1 MYGQC
6 EKVLIGVNRL
16 FPMQHTC
23 EKPICFYVVL
33 HSTLKNTE
41 ISRQLALGHPP
52 RTIAEFKRTLQDKFN
67 IPAYSQNLTFQS
79 AVLKDDD
86 LFQSYNFRDGDEIRV
101 EYPVEVD
108 VWAILET
115 VAGMRDL
122 VSFLRSI
129 KMDLDSKN
137 GIKRDLTE
145 QISQELTKS
154 KVMNLDSLLGDDV
167 SEWKEKSTFF
177 IHHEGLQLI
186 HQLHSILL
194 EQPWDC
200 VCHIELL
207 SLERIL
213 LNATH
218 QIGSVYLDIKVD
230 VHTRHEILKFLS
242 LKNVLKSLLRVKVS
256 PRKHIKVPSNKKLAA
271 GTKQSQLTHL
281 TQVIFF
287 SASALCT

>member
-1 MYGQC
+1 
-6 EKVLIGVNRL
+6 
-16 FPMQHTC
+16 MQNTC

-41 ISRQLALGHPP
+41 VSKQLALDHPP
-52 RTIAEFKRTLQDKFN
+52 RTIANFKRTIQDKFN

-101 EYPVEVD
+101 EYPLEVD

-115 VAGMRDL
+115 VAGMGEL

-129 KMDLDSKN
+129 KMDLDSKSA
-137 GIKRDLTE
+137 IKRDLIE

-154 KVMNLDSLLGDDV
+154 KVMNLNSLLGDDV
-167 SEWKEKSTFF
+167 SKTKEISTFF

-194 EQPWDC
+194 EQPWDR

-207 SLERIL
+207 NLEGIL
-213 LNATH
+213 LSATH
-218 QIGSVYLDIKVD
+218 QIGSVHLNISVN
-230 VHTRHEILKFLS
+230 VQTRHEILKFLS
-242 LKNVLKSLLRVKVS
+242 LENVLKSLLRVQVS
-256 PRKHIKVPSNKKLAA
+256 PRRHIQVPRNKKLAA

-281 TQVIFF
+281 TQVIYS
-287 SASALCT
+287 SASTLCT